1 MIICVSAHLQSRYWN
16 VMQVM
21 ARTVRWKSP
30 HHAGLCSVWRVSVCL
45 QMQQP
50 AESRRLTPH
59 PPPPSTQQSAVC
71 LLLSRSLPEPAT
83 TSTQYTVYTLHITQ
97 SPSMTT
103 ERTGCWPDCP
113 DSVLSSA
120 ANRLIGE
127 VVQSRRRPLLRPSP
141 GWKRLLVLS
150 HLRHY

>member
-30 HHAGLCSVWRVSVCL
+30 HHAGLSSVWRVSVCL

-50 AESRRLTPH
+50 AESCRLTPH
-59 PPPPSTQQSAVC
+59 PPPPSSQQSVC
-71 LLLSRSLPEPAT
+71 CYQDLYLSRAT

-127 VVQSRRRPLLRPSP
+127 VVQSRRRPLRGPSP
-141 GWKRLLVLS
+141 DWKRLLALS
-150 HLRHY
+150 HIRHY